1 MRWVVNKTKL
11 VITKSE
17 PDSIVI
23 IPLKHRNCK
32 DGSGSLCSVMYAHS
46 IHSPNYILTT

>member
-11 VITKSE
+11 FITKSE
-17 PDSIVI
+17 PDI